1 MYGTKTYRLELAITE
16 RKGNK
21 SIKTE
26 YDTHCDLG
34 GYGELYEVEKFGKE
48 CKKLYRT
55 AVSALSKECTID
67 MQLSIF
73 IYDDDRDCESYKIKL
88 FQEWQFIGDIY
99 TLGLSKGEKVCTINL
114 KPHPSSNNYKGMM
127 EIFLTTD
134 TFHDIAT
141 NTIV

>member
-1 MYGTKTYRLELAITE
+1 MYGTKTYRLELATTE

-21 SIKTE
+21 SVKTE
-26 YDTHCDLG
+26 YDTHCELG

-55 AVSALSKECTID
+55 AVSALSKGYTID
-67 MQLSIF
+67 MQLSIL
-73 IYDDDRDCESYKIKL
+73 IYNYDGDCESHKVKL

-99 TLGLSKGEKVCTINL
+99 TLGLSEGEKVCTINL
-114 KPHPSSNNYKGMM
+114 KPHISSDNYKEMR
-127 EIFLTTD
+127 EIFLTAD